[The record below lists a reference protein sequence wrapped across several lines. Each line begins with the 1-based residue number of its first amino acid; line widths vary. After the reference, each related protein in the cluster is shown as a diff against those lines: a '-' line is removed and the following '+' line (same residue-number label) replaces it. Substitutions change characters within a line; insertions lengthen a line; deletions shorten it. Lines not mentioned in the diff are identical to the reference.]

1 MSSELTSKFRFDE
14 GRQIDDESEIFDD
27 VDPALRVENLEKHFP
42 IYEGVFRRQTDA
54 VRAVD
59 GISFTVPRG
68 QTFGLVGESG
78 SGKTTVGRSLLRLI
92 EPTGG
97 RVEVDGQDVLG
108 LDDDEL
114 KAFRKNMQMVF
125 QDPESSLNPRK
136 SVKQI
141 VETPLKLHDMGDAG
155 ERTRRV
161 EELLEMVDL
170 PREFMYKYPH
180 ALSGGQQQR
189 VGIARAIAV
198 NPKLVILDEPTS
210 ALDVSVQAR
219 ILDILKNIQEEYG
232 LTYVFISHDLSVIK
246 NVSDRIGVMY
256 LGRLLEVGDV
266 DSVFRNPQHPYTKSL
281 LSAIPT
287 VTEADEGF
295 KPPNLDPEGEIPD
308 PRDRPTGC
316 SYRSRCVFEFDRC
329 SEEVPSMYRTDSQ
342 HCSRCFLHDTAH
354 NPGEEG

>member
-1 MSSELTSKFRFDE
+1 MSSRSTAEFDFE
-14 GRQIDDESEIFDD
+14 RGREVADEAAVFDD
-27 VDPALRVENLEKHFP
+27 RNPALRVENLQKHFP
-42 IYEGVFRRQTDA
+42 IYEGVLRRQADA

-59 GISFTVPRG
+59 GISFAVPRG
-68 QTFGLVGESG
+68 ETFGLVGESG
-78 SGKTTVGRSLLRLI
+78 SGKTTVGRSILRII
-92 EPTGG
+92 EPTAGN
-97 RVEVDGQDVLG
+97 VEVDGQDVLA
-108 LDDDEL
+108 LDADEL

-141 VETPLKLHDMGDAG
+141 IETPLKIHDIGDAG
-155 ERTRRV
+155 DRTRRV

-198 NPKLVILDEPTS
+198 NPNLVILDEPTS

-219 ILDILKNIQEEYG
+219 IIDILEDIQDEYD

-266 DSVFRNPQHPYTKSL
+266 DSVYRHPQHPYTKSL
-281 LSAIPT
+281 LSAVPT
-287 VTEADEGF
+287 VTDADEAF
-295 KPPNLDPEGEIPD
+295 KPPDLEPEGEIPD
-308 PRDRPTGC
+308 PRDRPSGC
-316 SYRSRCVFEFDRC
+316 PYRSRCAFEFDRC
-329 SEEVPSMYRTDSQ
+329 GQEEPGMYRTASH
-342 HCSRCFLHDTAH
+342 HCSRCFLHDAGH
-354 NPGEEG
+354 HPGESR